1 MSIDAGQL
9 IAISL
14 MGVALAFGISLFYL
28 LVLLAKW
35 TWRWVAGTRPQS
47 QQPQTRTPQQ
57 ELGSEAAYAAPV
69 SASDLYVI
77 RSNLDAVARQIE
89 DLERKLKLSETYGSN
104 IVSLKR
110 K

>member
-1 MSIDAGQL
+1 MGLDAGQL

-14 MGVALAFGISLFYL
+14 MGVALAFGLGLFYL
-28 LVLLAKW
+28 LVRLARW
-35 TWRWVAGTRPQS
+35 TWRWVAGARPQS
-47 QQPQTRTPQQ
+47 QQQRARTPQQ
-57 ELGSEAAYAAPV
+57 ELGSDTAYAAPV

-77 RSNLDAVARQIE
+77 RSNLDAVARQVE
-89 DLERKLKLSETYGSN
+89 DLERRLNLSETYGSK

>member
-14 MGVALAFGISLFYL
+14 MGVALAFGLGLFYL
-28 LVLLAKW
+28 LVRLARW
-35 TWRWVAGTRPQS
+35 TWRWVAGARPQ
-47 QQPQTRTPQQ
+47 QPRARTPQQ
-57 ELGSEAAYAAPV
+57 ELGSDTAYAAPV

-77 RSNLDAVARQIE
+77 RSNLDAVARQVE
-89 DLERKLKLSETYGSN
+89 DLERKLTLSETYGSK